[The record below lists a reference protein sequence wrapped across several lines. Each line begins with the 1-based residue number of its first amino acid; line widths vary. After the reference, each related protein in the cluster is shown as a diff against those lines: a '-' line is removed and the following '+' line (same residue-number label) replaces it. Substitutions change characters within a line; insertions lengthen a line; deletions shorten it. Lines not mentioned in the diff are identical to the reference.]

1 MNTSLSLKT
10 CYSGAT
16 HICKQSWTK
25 QSRFP
30 LLIHTKD
37 ANYTSHPLLQR
48 WLSLKSSLWH
58 NTSACSQSLPHYTE
72 EKLWIKASNR
82 ARSNAKWWVRDK
94 HKTNRCAFAFC
105 ISDGEFAP
113 WAWARAFQAHTEADS
128 EIHSLSNDKINT
140 NQLVA
145 QFSVW
150 FLKISV
156 YFSTVC
162 GRRFM
167 SPWHIPVVA
176 PASSQLSCFP
186 AVDVKAAEML
196 LSSADIDSL

>member
-1 MNTSLSLKT
+1 MLFRSYTP
-10 CYSGAT
+10 
-16 HICKQSWTK
+16 CKQSWTK
-25 QSRFP
+25 
-30 LLIHTKD
+30 HTNTKD

-140 NQLVA
+140 NQPVA

-150 FLKISV
+150 FLKILKHSLR
-156 YFSTVC
+156 T
-162 GRRFM
+162 RFM